1 MILQINYYKN
11 FVKIKLL
18 LYPRT
23 KALADGT
30 DFTLTELREYV
41 NKNIGVKIYRDKIS
55 VKPYGYSNIQYGG
68 DWLGIAERHS
78 RNPAGVDREDYRVVA
93 NQLVG
98 AIFIERDGNPLLT
111 DSASREGLVEND
123 AFTI

>member
-1 MILQINYYKN
+1 MWY
-11 FVKIKLL
+11 VKIKLL

-68 DWLGIAERHS
+68 DWLELQKGIH
-78 RNPAGVDREDYRVVA
+78 GIQQGLIGKIIV
-93 NQLVG
+93 
-98 AIFIERDGNPLLT
+98 LLPI
-111 DSASREGLVEND
+111 S
-123 AFTI
+123 